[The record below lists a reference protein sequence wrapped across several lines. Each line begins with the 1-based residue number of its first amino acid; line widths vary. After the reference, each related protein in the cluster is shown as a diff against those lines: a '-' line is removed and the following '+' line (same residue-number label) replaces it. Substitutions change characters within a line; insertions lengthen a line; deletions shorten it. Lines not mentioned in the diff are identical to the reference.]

1 MKPIAIITAASKGMG
16 AATANELASR
26 GYNLVVMSR
35 SADIH
40 AFAETLAEKA
50 NTHDSSI
57 YAVQGSVTEEQDLK
71 RLVEMAMNKFGR
83 IDALVNNT
91 GHPPKGKALALSDE
105 DWRTGFDLIF
115 LSVVRLMRLVTPIME
130 QQRKGAVVNI
140 SSFAA
145 LEPSVER
152 SVSSTMRAALAN
164 FTKLYAREYAS
175 FNIRMNSLLPGY
187 VDSYTITPETLA
199 SIPMGRVGT
208 VEEVAKTIAF
218 LLSDD
223 AAFITGQNIIFDG
236 AMTQKM

>member
-1 MKPIAIITAASKGMG
+1 MKPTAIITAASKGMG
-16 AATANELASR
+16 AATAKELASR

-35 SADIH
+35 SDDIH
-40 AFAETLAEKA
+40 SFAGLLGKSERVC
-50 NTHDSSI
+50 
-57 YAVQGSVTEEQDLK
+57 AVQGSVTEEQDLK
-71 RLVEMAMNKFGR
+71 RLVETALEKFGR
-83 IDALVNNT
+83 IDAVVNNT
-91 GHPPKGKALALSDE
+91 GHPPKGKALALLDE
-105 DWRTGFDLIF
+105 DWHTGFDLIF
-115 LSVVRLMRLVTPIME
+115 LSVIRLMRLVTPIME

-145 LEPSVER
+145 LEPSVDR
-152 SVSSTMRAALAN
+152 PVSSTMRAALAN

-187 VDSYTITPETLA
+187 VDSYAVTPEILA

-223 AAFITGQNIIFDG
+223 AAFITGQNIVFDG
-236 AMTQKM
+236 AMTQRM